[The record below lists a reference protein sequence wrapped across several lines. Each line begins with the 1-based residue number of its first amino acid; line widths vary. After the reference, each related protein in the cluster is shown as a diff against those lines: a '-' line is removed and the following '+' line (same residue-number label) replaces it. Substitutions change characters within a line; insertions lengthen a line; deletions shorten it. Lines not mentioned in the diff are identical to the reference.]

1 MFKFLKKIIE
11 KFGSKQILSKKNLEK
26 LEILIDHKIT
36 DPQIFIEALT
46 HRSYLDS
53 KKFKVSNERLEFLGD
68 AVLGFVVAEGLFK
81 VFGDK
86 DEGFLTKIRSNFV
99 NRNSLYDA
107 AVRIDLIHFV
117 FVSKELMAAE
127 NLGIKT
133 ILADALE
140 ALLGAIYL
148 HCGIDT
154 CRNFILKYIFNPN
167 IKMGVHLVD
176 ENYKSQ
182 LLEYAQ
188 AVKLEIPKYYV
199 INEEGPE
206 HERYF
211 TVEVRIGQQALGEG
225 RARNKK
231 SAEQDAAK
239 AALHEIAKSKKSS

>member
-1 MFKFLKKIIE
+1 LFKFISHIFE
-11 KFGSKQILSKKNLEK
+11 KFRSGKVLSRKNIEK
-26 LEILIDHKIT
+26 LEELIDHKIS

-46 HRSYLDS
+46 HRSYLDNR
-53 KKFKVSNERLEFLGD
+53 KFKVSNERLEFLGD
-68 AVLGFVVAEGLFK
+68 AVLGFIVAEGLYQIFT
-81 VFGDK
+81 DK
-86 DEGFLTKIRSNFV
+86 DEGYLTKIRSNFV

-117 FVSKELMAAE
+117 FVSKELMAVE

-148 HCGIDT
+148 YCGLDT

-167 IKMGVHLVD
+167 IKMGIHLID

-188 AVKLEIPKYYV
+188 SIKLEIPKYFV
-199 INEEGPE
+199 IYEEGPE

-211 TVEVRIGQQALGEG
+211 TVEVRIGQQSLGEG
-225 RARNKK
+225 KARNKK

-239 AALHEIAKSKKSS
+239 AALQNLSVLKKS

>member
-1 MFKFLKKIIE
+1 MFKFISHIFDKLRSQKV
-11 KFGSKQILSKKNLEK
+11 LSKKSIEK
-26 LEILIDHKIT
+26 LEELINHKIS

-46 HRSYLDS
+46 HRSYLDNR
-53 KKFKVSNERLEFLGD
+53 KFKVSNERLEFLGD
-68 AVLGFVVAEGLFK
+68 AVLGFIVAEGLYQLFD
-81 VFGDK
+81 DK
-86 DEGFLTKIRSNFV
+86 DEGYLTKIRSNFV

-107 AVRIDLIHFV
+107 AVRIDLIHFL
-117 FVSKELMAAE
+117 FVSKELIGTE

-140 ALLGAIYL
+140 AIIGAIYL
-148 HCGIDT
+148 HCGLET
-154 CRNFILKYIFNPN
+154 CRNFIHKFIIDPN
-167 IKMGVHLVD
+167 IKMGIHLVD

-188 AVKLEIPKYYV
+188 SIKLEIPKYFV

-211 TVEVRIGQQALGEG
+211 TVEVRIGHQALGEG

-239 AALHEIAKSKKSS
+239 AALQNIAVLKKS